1 MVEGFNIEHMRGAVR
16 GAQMEWQRH
25 VLERMI
31 ERHIRRSDVVT
42 VLLSGELIEDYQ
54 DDWPFPSA
62 LFLGRVES
70 RPIHVVVALDTGS
83 GRVFVITAY
92 EPDLEHFESDFRT
105 RRTE

>member
-1 MVEGFNIEHMRGAVR
+1 MVEGFNIEHMRHAVR
-16 GAQMEWQRH
+16 GVRIEWQRH

-54 DDWPFPSA
+54 DDRPFPSA
-62 LFLGRVES
+62 LFLGRTGC
-70 RPIHVVVALDTGS
+70 RPIHVVAALDMGS

-92 EPDLEHFESDFRT
+92 EPDLEHFESDFKT
-105 RRTE
+105 RKIE